1 MKVLLLGSNGQLG
14 TDVMSANARR
24 TRPFELV
31 ALRRQGLDVS
41 AIDRIEPTLHSHDFD
56 VLINCTSYHKTDE
69 VEANAGLAF
78 TINAH
83 AVEAMAEACR
93 AKNAKLV
100 HISTD
105 YVFCGN
111 DQRPYVETDGAGP
124 INVYGASK
132 LMGETLARLAH
143 DNICVLRVASLFGV
157 ASPSG
162 KGGNFV
168 ETMLRVARE
177 KGEVRVVGDIVMSP
191 TATADVAD
199 MIFAILDKEAGPGLY
214 HAVNTGSA
222 TWCEFAREIIQQ
234 AGIDATVTPISSDEY
249 PTAARRPAYSVLDNA
264 KMASVT
270 GPIPTWEDAL
280 ERYLV
285 AKGHVTAES
294 EALL

>member
-1 MKVLLLGSNGQLG
+1 MRVLLLGSNGQLG
-14 TDVMSANARR
+14 TDILSANVRR
-24 TRPFELV
+24 TRPFELA
-31 ALRRQGLDVS
+31 ALRRQDLDVS
-41 AIDRIEPTLHSHDFD
+41 AVDQIKPTLHSHDFD

-69 VEANAGLAF
+69 VETNAGLAF

-83 AVEAMAEACR
+83 AVKAMAEACR

-105 YVFCGN
+105 YVFSGN
-111 DQRPYVETDGAGP
+111 DQRPYVETDCAGP

-132 LMGETLARLAH
+132 LMGETLARRAH
-143 DNICVLRVASLFGV
+143 DDVYVLRVASLFGV
-157 ASPSG
+157 AGASG

-199 MIFAILDKEAGPGLY
+199 MIFAVLDKKAEPGVY

-222 TWCEFAREIIQQ
+222 TWYEFAREIIQQ

-249 PTAARRPAYSVLDNA
+249 PTAAKRPPHSALDSA
-264 KMASVT
+264 KMASVV
-270 GPIPTWEDAL
+270 GPIPSWQEAL
-280 ERYLV
+280 NRYLV
-285 AKGHVTAES
+285 AKGYVTAES